1 MGMILNAMLKPPKIK
16 NIRIAI
22 CIQPHPDD
30 NEVGMGGV
38 IAKLVSEGCI
48 VHYIT
53 VTDGSLG
60 LVDDSMTHN
69 ELALVRKKE
78 VEQSGKILGVK
89 DFHYL
94 NYSDGTLNDIHKLAG
109 DIGEI
114 IRKVKP
120 EFIFCPDPWLNY
132 EAHQD
137 HIVTGKACAQS
148 FISTWLYEYPLG
160 TKTKP
165 HKVKGIGFYFTSKPN
180 TIVDISK
187 TFDLKMKAMSMHK
200 SQFDKKTMLLFTMY
214 FKETAKKVA
223 ADEKF
228 KLGCALK
235 ILGENHLH
243 CFTDAEKI

>member
-1 MGMILNAMLKPPKIK
+1 MDMLLNAMLKPPKLK
-16 NIRIAI
+16 NIKKAI

-38 IAKLVSEGCI
+38 IAKLTKEGCQ

-60 LVDDSMTHN
+60 LLDASLTHD
-69 ELALVRKKE
+69 ELAIKRKE
-78 VEQSGKILGVK
+78 EIEASGKLLGVNN
-89 DFHYL
+89 FHYL
-94 NYSDGTLNDIHKLAG
+94 NYQDGTLNNIHEISGK
-109 DIGEI
+109 IGEI
-114 IRKVKP
+114 IRSIKP

-137 HIVTGKACAQS
+137 HIITGKAVAQS

-180 TIVDISK
+180 LVIDITE
-187 TFDLKMKAMSMHK
+187 TFDIKMKAIAVHK
-200 SQFDKKTMLLFTMY
+200 SQFDKKTLMMLSIY
-214 FKETAKKVA
+214 FKDKAKKA
-223 ADEKF
+223 ALNEKF
-228 KLGCALK
+228 KLGAQLK
-235 ILGENHLH
+235 IMGQNHLH
-243 CFTDAEKI
+243 CFVDAENI